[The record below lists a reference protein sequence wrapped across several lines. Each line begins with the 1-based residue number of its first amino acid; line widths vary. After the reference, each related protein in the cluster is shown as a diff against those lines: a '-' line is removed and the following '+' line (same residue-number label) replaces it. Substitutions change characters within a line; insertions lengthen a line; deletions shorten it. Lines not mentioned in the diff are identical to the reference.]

1 MIDRFPEA
9 FLDELRAA
17 VPITDVVGQHVVWD
31 DKKSVPAKGDL
42 WANCPFHNEK
52 SPSFHADNGKG
63 IYHCFGCG
71 ATGDHFRFL
80 TEKAGMDFPDAVRLV
95 AQMAGIDAGDGQQGR
110 SAARQRQEAPK
121 PSNEPRRAENPASG
135 KWTIVE
141 VDPYHTRD
149 GELSYEVCRIQW
161 KLPDGSWELGKK
173 GKPKKTFVQRRPSG
187 RDDGAKAWGL
197 SEGEYMRSAP
207 GRDWKPFAQGVFDE
221 WPQGERGLRLPEVE
235 HTIFH
240 HQELEIAIEAGKTIL
255 LPEGERKAKVAEAM
269 GFGGTTNSGGAANWQ
284 DRFAEYFR
292 GADVVIPIDND
303 EAGREAGEIKAKS
316 LRGKA
321 ARVRILDFAA
331 LDPSFKPGFDIV
343 DWHAAGGTA
352 EQLQAIIDALPTY
365 RPKPPPST
373 FGADTSKNVAG
384 SEIVYDWLI
393 KGLIERHGVFI
404 IAGES
409 QAGKSFFV
417 KDLGM
422 KVARGMEY
430 GGRKTRKGLVIHV
443 AVEDGRGTK
452 LRQKGYRKHHGISPD
467 ADVPYIIMDPSAG
480 QGFTLMNDE
489 SVDRLIAEVKAWAE
503 YYGMPVELIIID
515 TLSVATEGLDEING
529 AEAGK
534 VLARVN
540 RLRDATGAA
549 IGLVHHMNAQGTRVR
564 GHSSIVANVP
574 NVIEIRPMMTIPA
587 NKNGRAEPIL
597 DGQGRH
603 KRRAVLTK
611 NKNGLNDIK
620 WTFVLEVVHLGHDED
635 GDEITTCVC
644 GRAVDNRREE
654 EDERHKLSPDQKL
667 VYDALQAAQD
677 ADGQDMPHG
686 TTAGPQIKRCAP
698 LTTFEAMVRK
708 TMTFTAKDEEVE
720 ARNRELANFIKRTS
734 TMLIN
739 AGYMGR
745 DNDKRIVWWTGRSD
759 RPRPIRRDADP
770 PQQPDKISDEI
781 RSAILDDKVPF

>member
-31 DKKSVPAKGDL
+31 EKKSIPAKGDL

-80 TEKAGMDFPDAVRLV
+80 TEKAGMEFPDAVRFV
-95 AQMAGIDAGDGQQGR
+95 AHMAGVDVGAGPQAR
-110 SAARQRQEAPK
+110 STTPQRQEAPK
-121 PSNEPRRAENPASG
+121 ARTEPAEQESLP
-135 KWTIVE
+135 
-141 VDPYHTRD
+141 VDSPQGVKKAVKGYRYTDAD
-149 GELSYEVCRIQW
+149 GGPLYEVIRFHFQ
-161 KLPDGSWELGKK
+161 LPDNTWQIDPKTGN
-173 GKPKKTFVQRRPSG
+173 PKKTFGQRRPDG
-187 RDDGAKAWGL
+187 RGGYIWNLDGIGHTL
-197 SEGEYMRSAP
+197 YRH
-207 GRDWKPFAQGVFDE
+207 
-221 WPQGERGLRLPEVE
+221 PQV
-235 HTIFH
+235 
-240 HQELEIAIEAGKTIL
+240 EIAIAEGKTIHL
-255 LPEGERKAKVAEAM
+255 QEGEKDAETIE
-269 GFGGTTNSGGAANWQ
+269 GWGLVSTTNSGGVANWA
-284 DRFAEYFR
+284 DRHADMLR
-292 GADVVIPIDND
+292 GADVVIFVDND
-303 EAGREAGEIKAKS
+303 AAGRAGAEKRAMS

-321 ARVRILDFAA
+321 KRIRMFDLAA
-331 LDPSFKPGFDIV
+331 HVPGFPDKLDV
-343 DWHAAGGTA
+343 TDWRDRMGGTA
-352 EQLQAIIDALPTY
+352 EQMMAWIDTLPEY

-384 SEIVYDWLI
+384 AEIVYDWLI

-430 GGRKTRKGLVIHV
+430 GGRKTRKGGVIHV

-480 QGFTLMNDE
+480 QGFTLMNDD

-549 IGLVHHMNAQGTRVR
+549 IGLVHHMNAAGNRVR

-708 TMTFTAKDEEVE
+708 TMTFTAKEEEVE
-720 ARNRELANFIKRTS
+720 ARNRELATFIKRT
-734 TMLIN
+734 TTALIN

-745 DNDKRIVWWTGRSD
+745 DNDRRIVWWTGRSD

-770 PQQPDKISDEI
+770 PQQPDTIPDEI
-781 RSAILDDKVPF
+781 RQDLANDPVPF

>member
-1 MIDRFPEA
+1 MVERFPEP

-17 VPITDVVGQHVVWD
+17 VPITDVVGHHVVWD
-31 DKKSVPAKGDL
+31 KSKSSPGRDDL
-42 WANCPFHNEK
+42 WAACPFHNES
-52 SPSFHADNGKG
+52 SPSFHAEGQEG
-63 IYHCFGCG
+63 RYHCFGCG
-71 ATGDHFRFL
+71 ASGDHFQFL
-80 TEKAGMDFPDAVRLV
+80 MALNGVDFPSAV
-95 AQMAGIDAGDGQQGR
+95 AEIAGMAGISMPEGTGTGKPARPPEHPRQTKAQPQPL
-110 SAARQRQEAPK
+110 AAE
-121 PSNEPRRAENPASG
+121 G
-135 KWTIVE
+135 KREMVATY
-141 VDPYHTRD
+141 DYPDRD
-149 GELSYEVCRIQW
+149 GNLIYQVCRFQIRM
-161 KLPDGSWELGKK
+161 PDGTFALNKDGK
-173 GKPKKTFVQRRPSG
+173 GTWKTFLQRRPSG
-187 RDDGAKAWGL
+187 LGDGSWVWGL
-197 SEGEYMRSAP
+197 SAGDFMRPAP
-207 GRDWKPFAQGVFDE
+207 GKDWSAYAHDKFQG
-221 WPQGERGLRLPEVE
+221 WTTGETRRFPEGVE
-235 HTIFH
+235 HTIFNH
-240 HQELEIAIEAGKTIL
+240 PAVEIAIAEGRPIIL
-255 LPEGERKAKVAEAM
+255 AEGEKDARTADKL
-269 GFGGTTNSGGAANWQ
+269 GFCGTTNSSGSKHWTDAHAAN
-284 DRFAEYFR
+284 FR
-292 GADVVIPIDND
+292 DADVVICLDND
-303 EAGREAGEIKAKS
+303 AAGDRADKLAKS
-316 LRGKA
+316 LKGT
-321 ARVRILDFAA
+321 ARRIRVLNFA
-331 LDPSFKPGFDIV
+331 DHVTGFDHKGDIT
-343 DWHAAGGTA
+343 DWVEKFGGTA
-352 EQLQAIIDALPTY
+352 DQLVQILHRLPDY

-422 KVARGMEY
+422 KVARGLEY
-430 GGRKTRKGLVIHV
+430 GGRKTRKGVVIHV

-708 TMTFTAKDEEVE
+708 TMTFTAKEEEVE
-720 ARNRELANFIKRTS
+720 ARNRELATFIKRT
-734 TMLIN
+734 TTALIN

-745 DNDKRIVWWTGRSD
+745 DNDRRIAWWTGKSD

-770 PQQPDKISDEI
+770 PQQPDTIPEEI
-781 RSAILDDKVPF
+781 RQDLANDPVPF

>member
-31 DKKSVPAKGDL
+31 KGKSNPGRDDL
-42 WANCPFHNEK
+42 WAACPLHNES
-52 SPSFHADNGKG
+52 SPSFHAEGQEG
-63 IYHCFGCG
+63 RYHCFGCG
-71 ATGDHFRFL
+71 ASGDHFQFL
-80 TEKAGMDFPDAVRLV
+80 MALNGVDFPSAV
-95 AQMAGIDAGDGQQGR
+95 AEIAGMAGISMPEGTGTG
-110 SAARQRQEAPK
+110 K
-121 PSNEPRRAENPASG
+121 PSRPPEQPRQTKSQPQPSAGEIKPQ
-135 KWTIVE
+135 IVKTY
-141 VDPYHTRD
+141 DYTDRD
-149 GELSYEVCRIQW
+149 GALLYQVCRLQR
-161 KLPDGSWELGKK
+161 KMPDGSWARNKDGK
-173 GKPKKTFVQRRPSG
+173 GTWKTFLQRRP
-187 RDDGAKAWGL
+187 DGAGHWIWSL
-197 SEGEYMRSAP
+197 SAGEFMRRPGGDWRVYDGKKFAEGMETRFFEAGADHTIYRHPAVEVAIAESQPILLVEGEKDADTS
-207 GRDWKPFAQGVFDE
+207 VV
-221 WPQGERGLRLPEVE
+221 L
-235 HTIFH
+235 
-240 HQELEIAIEAGKTIL
+240 
-255 LPEGERKAKVAEAM
+255 
-269 GFGGTTNSGGAANWQ
+269 GFCGTTNSSGSKHWTDVHAAN
-284 DRFAEYFR
+284 FR
-292 GADVVIPIDND
+292 DADVVICLDND
-303 EAGREAGEIKAKS
+303 AAGDRADKLAKS
-316 LRGKA
+316 LRGI
-321 ARVRILDFAA
+321 ARRIRVLNFA
-331 LDPSFKPGFDIV
+331 DHVPGFDHKGDIT
-343 DWHAAGGTA
+343 DWVEKFGGTA
-352 EQLQAIIDALPTY
+352 DQLVQILHRLPDY

-430 GGRKTRKGLVIHV
+430 GGRKTRKGVVIHV

-644 GRAVDNRREE
+644 GRAVDNRRED

-677 ADGQDMPHG
+677 ADGQNMPHG

-720 ARNRELANFIKRTS
+720 ARNRELATFIKRT
-734 TMLIN
+734 TTTLIN

-745 DNDKRIVWWTGRSD
+745 DNDKRICWWTGKSD

-770 PQQPDKISDEI
+770 PQQPDTISDEI
-781 RSAILDDKVPF
+781 RQDLANDPVPF